1 MFADD
6 KGRVKL
12 PADAVSLALTEAD
25 QSTTERGGKNCRGYK
40 KCVASKAIDGLKD
53 TGSVTLYD
61 SNFEW
66 WSAKLPSRSRI
77 DQVIITT
84 NSWAF
89 GQGFFNSMT
98 VEAGDGPNGPW
109 RMCKNQYKMCKPFV
123 QHVIPCKATV
133 GSYIRLGVYD
143 RKPLYLSEVEVKGK
157 AWTGDMRKYHIYIYI
172 RYANLI

>member
-1 MFADD
+1 M
-6 KGRVKL
+6 
-12 PADAVSLALTEAD
+12 PADAVSLPLTDAT
-25 QSTTERGGKNCRGYK
+25 QSTTYTAGDLCSGGR
-40 KCVASKAIDGLKD
+40 CVASKAIDGLKE
-53 TGSVTLYD
+53 TSSVTY
-61 SNFEW
+61 SYNNFEW
-66 WSAKLPSRSRI
+66 WAAKLPSRSRI

-89 GQGFFNSMT
+89 GTAGSFNNMT